1 MFIISDTESNLVIR
15 WRCYFR
21 YRHHIMDAIYA
32 CVNTDTTIVKIMSTT
47 PSPWRSDLTDRDQ
60 RAAGECHLMVIRRS
74 PRPSPSL
81 AANRPT
87 ESSPFLL
94 PACSSGP
101 FRSLPFLLE
110 PYHRRVPL
118 RLVSAKTGQSDGDGS
133 YKSAMQT
140 WVSRVCATGAMICIK
155 HGTVNKSMP
164 RNLATCSVNRRRT

>member
-1 MFIISDTESNLVIR
+1 MFIMSDTESNLVIR

-74 PRPSPSL
+74 PRPSLSL
-81 AANRPT
+81 ATNRPT

-101 FRSLPFLLE
+101 FPSSPSRITVVSPCDSCRLRPDSRTATAVIS
-110 PYHRRVPL
+110 RRCRHEWAVCVPQA
-118 RLVSAKTGQSDGDGS
+118 RWYV
-133 YKSAMQT
+133 
-140 WVSRVCATGAMICIK
+140 
-155 HGTVNKSMP
+155 
-164 RNLATCSVNRRRT
+164 